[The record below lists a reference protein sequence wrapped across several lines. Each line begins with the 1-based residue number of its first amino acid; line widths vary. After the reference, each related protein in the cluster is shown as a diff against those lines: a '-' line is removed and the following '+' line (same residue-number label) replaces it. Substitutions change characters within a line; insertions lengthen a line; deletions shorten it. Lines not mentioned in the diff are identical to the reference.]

1 MLDQAGL
8 RALTE
13 VIDYNYGGS
22 DGYYKVSS
30 KLSENNLVMQYKAI
44 FQFAN
49 NNTLRLQTIRL
60 EKESED
66 TIKEVVKRAQGAYD
80 DAAKTDLKSR
90 LVNDSDDVQMVGTS
104 IYSPRRTAYYTRI
117 MMYELG

>member
-44 FQFAN
+44 FQFAD
-49 NNTLRLQTIRL
+49 NNTLRLQTIKL

-80 DAAKTDLKSR
+80 DVAKTDLKSR
-90 LVNDSDDVQMVGTS
+90 LVSDSDDVQMVGTS

>member
-13 VIDYNYGGS
+13 VIDYDYSGS
-22 DGYYKVSS
+22 DGYYKITS
-30 KLSENNLVMQYKAI
+30 KLSESNLVMQYKSI
-44 FQFAN
+44 FQFADHG
-49 NNTLRLQTIRL
+49 TLRLQTTRL

-66 TIKEVVKRAQGAYD
+66 LIKEVVKRAKKAYND
-80 DAAKTDLKSR
+80 VSKTSLKPK
-90 LVNDSDDVQMVGTS
+90 LVNDSDDVQMVGTA

-117 MMYELG
+117 MLYELD